1 MGLQARQWGRNP
13 RINLAATTPF
23 QSMHT
28 GQYGDSDTGE
38 PVQILSQ
45 TLKYIE
51 LHSYLLPPRLLP
63 HQYGPQSPPG
73 IQWGPFEI
81 STEAESFSELLRLAV
96 MKFQKQAGDLD
107 VDGKAGM
114 NTFRRLDE
122 LMVYLENVPS

>member
-1 MGLQARQWGRNP
+1 MGLNARQWGGNK
-13 RINLAATTPF
+13 RINEAASMPF
-23 QSMHT
+23 RSMHT
-28 GQYGDSDTGE
+28 GQYGDSDMGE

-51 LHSYLLPPRLLP
+51 LHSYQLPARLLP
-63 HQYGPQSPPG
+63 HPNGPQSPPG
-73 IQWGPFEI
+73 IEWGPFDI
-81 STEAESFSELLRLAV
+81 STTAETFSELLRVAV